1 MLFKSYFP
9 IYFLVL
15 LVFINLSCKPH
26 SEPQENQT
34 NASSDTP
41 IAITNDATPKNR
53 SFIIRVKTIIPNA
66 DVHIVVS
73 QPKDEKNNFMNTY
86 DLNCGNG
93 EPTHMNQ
100 SADILCQFSSP
111 GEYDIS
117 LSGKLFGIQLVENEI
132 GNQGWPYHFIDIKQW
147 GDIEWHT
154 MDSFANGCSELNIS
168 ASDVPNLS
176 HTGSMDNMFSYSNM
190 NSPINHWNVSSIKTM
205 HGVFQGNYAFNQPL
219 DKWDVSN
226 VTDMSSMFESAT
238 NFNQPINRWNVTRV
252 RNMKKMFYN
261 ASKFNQPLDRWNV
274 KNVENMKCMFNWAES
289 FQQDISSWDFSS
301 IAACLSNTS
310 IDDDEKECIEY
321 IFSFSEERKS
331 PLKLYQFLQDR
342 FPNGYIF
349 SDQDDGDESLCL

>member
-1 MLFKSYFP
+1 
-9 IYFLVL
+9 
-15 LVFINLSCKPH
+15 
-26 SEPQENQT
+26 
-34 NASSDTP
+34 
-41 IAITNDATPKNR
+41 
-53 SFIIRVKTIIPNA
+53 
-66 DVHIVVS
+66 
-73 QPKDEKNNFMNTY
+73 
-86 DLNCGNG
+86 
-93 EPTHMNQ
+93 
-100 SADILCQFSSP
+100 
-111 GEYDIS
+111 
-117 LSGKLFGIQLVENEI
+117 
-132 GNQGWPYHFIDIKQW
+132 
-147 GDIEWHT
+147 

-205 HGVFQGNYAFNQPL
+205 HGVFQSNYAFNQPL

-238 NFNQPINRWNVTRV
+238 NFNQPINHWNVTRV

-274 KNVENMKCMFNWAES
+274 NNVGNMKCMFNWAES